1 MQAAR
6 ELSVGSETVTQA
18 RGTLGEWKKA
28 QDHFQHVVLMKINR
42 DIFNSPNVKDGN
54 QKSLQFAQNIFGRQR
69 LGRKATVDLKNIPII
84 HKKVKLK
91 R

>member
-6 ELSVGSETVTQA
+6 ELSIGSETVTHA

-28 QDHFQHVVLMKINR
+28 QDHFQHVVLTKINR

-54 QKSLQFAQNIFGRQR
+54 
-69 LGRKATVDLKNIPII
+69 
-84 HKKVKLK
+84 
-91 R
+91 